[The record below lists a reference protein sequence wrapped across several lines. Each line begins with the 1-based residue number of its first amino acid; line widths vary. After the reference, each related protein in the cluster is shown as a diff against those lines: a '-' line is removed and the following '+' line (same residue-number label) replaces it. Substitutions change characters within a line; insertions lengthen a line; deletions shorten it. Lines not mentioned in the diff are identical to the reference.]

1 MDTNIPQIIAN
12 SGSPY
17 SGAFPNHFQET
28 RISESPNI
36 PNQTGAMIPTMDTNT
51 ASFVAHISGDPSYGT
66 YCSSHLEGFTPQDA
80 TSIQVPS
87 SLPMTTYNYI
97 SYVPL
102 TPPPNINNSYLWLQ
116 IRKLK
121 GTPLEKYLEKFFI
134 HRGFRVIRTQASHDK
149 GADLILERGW
159 EKIVVQVKGWDENVG
174 ILAIEV
180 INSAKDYYKATH
192 AIIIITGKFT
202 KFVTEFAK
210 ALNVECWDGE
220 RLLQEIYKSQFFY
233 LRE

>member
-1 MDTNIPQIIAN
+1 
-12 SGSPY
+12 
-17 SGAFPNHFQET
+17 
-28 RISESPNI
+28 
-36 PNQTGAMIPTMDTNT
+36 
-51 ASFVAHISGDPSYGT
+51 
-66 YCSSHLEGFTPQDA
+66 
-80 TSIQVPS
+80 
-87 SLPMTTYNYI
+87 MTTYNYI

-102 TPPPNINNSYLWLQ
+102 TPPPNINDSYLWLQ

-174 ILAIEV
+174 ILAIQI

-192 AIIIITGKFT
+192 AIVIITSQFT
-202 KFVTEFAK
+202 QSALDFARE
-210 ALNVECWDGE
+210 LRVECWDGE
-220 RLLQEIYKSQFFY
+220 QLLKELYKWQYFY
-233 LRE
+233 PPE